1 MTLRRYLLCHCLLI
15 ALAVWAG
22 PAAAQ
27 TIYKCTSASGQVSF
41 QQAACPLDPG
51 AKAQPI
57 ALREPNLVEGN
68 PAGDAAVR
76 ASGARFM
83 AVQLAIAR
91 GTVVSGMTE
100 DEMRQ
105 VLGNPTVVNTDFV
118 NGQVTRQHVYSYPDG
133 SARYVYTNQ
142 AGLYAVQT
150 RPAPDRRGHRR

>member
-1 MTLRRYLLCHCLLI
+1 MTLRRYLLCHYLLI
-15 ALAVWAG
+15 ALAVLSG

-27 TIYKCTSASGQVSF
+27 TIYKCTSPAGQVSF
-41 QQAACPLDPG
+41 QQAACPLDPA

-91 GTVVSGMTE
+91 GTVVAGMTE
-100 DEMRQ
+100 DEVRQ
-105 VLGNPTVVNTDFV
+105 VLGSPTVVNTDYV
-118 NGQVTRQHVYSYPDG
+118 NGQINRQQVYRYADG
-133 SARYVYTNQ
+133 SARYVYINQ
-142 AGLYAVQT
+142 GGLYAVQT
-150 RPAPDRRGHRR
+150 RPAPERIGHRR